1 MPVQNMV
8 MKGRNR
14 SFRPAAILR
23 SNSIYATVAP
33 LVIAL
38 SVLVVVPLLYLFI
51 VSFFGRNNEGVPE
64 LFVGISNYVQG
75 LTDPRFYNSLFLTIE
90 FTAFSVVIK
99 LVLGLGTAL
108 ILNKKFKGRNVL
120 RGFLFIPWTIPV
132 FVVAVM
138 WYWMFAWIG
147 VLNGLLKSAGM
158 APINWLGP
166 ELAMTAIIVVNIWK
180 GYPFYMMG
188 ILAGLQGIP
197 NELYEAAMVDGA
209 GAWAQ
214 FRKITLPSLKSVLT
228 TVVLLSTIWTFTDFA
243 SIYMLTHGGPSARTE
258 VLSILV
264 FNTGFGEFNIPLA
277 AAMSITILPLFL
289 ALIYFISRSM
299 EL

>member
-1 MPVQNMV
+1 MQNMV
-8 MKGRNR
+8 VRGRNL
-14 SFRPAAILR
+14 SLRPAAFFR
-23 SNSIYATVAP
+23 RNSIYAAVVP
-33 LVIAL
+33 LVVAL
-38 SVLVVVPLLYLFI
+38 TVLVVVPLVYLFV
-51 VSFFGRNNEGVPE
+51 VSFFARNNEGVPE
-64 LFVGISNYVQG
+64 LFVGLANYARA
-75 LTDPRFYNSLFLTIE
+75 LTDPRFYNSLFLTVE
-90 FTAFSVVIK
+90 FTVFSVGIK
-99 LVLGLGTAL
+99 LVLGLVTAL
-108 ILNKKFKGRNVL
+108 ILNRQFRGRTFL
-120 RGFLFIPWTIPV
+120 RGFLFVPWTIPA

-147 VLNGLLKSAGM
+147 VLNGILKAAGLT
-158 APINWLGP
+158 PINWLGP

-197 NELYEAAMVDGA
+197 RELYEAAMVDGA
-209 GAWAQ
+209 GAWDQ
-214 FRKITLPSLKSVLT
+214 FRKITLPSLKSVLA

-289 ALIYFISRSM
+289 VLIYFISRSM